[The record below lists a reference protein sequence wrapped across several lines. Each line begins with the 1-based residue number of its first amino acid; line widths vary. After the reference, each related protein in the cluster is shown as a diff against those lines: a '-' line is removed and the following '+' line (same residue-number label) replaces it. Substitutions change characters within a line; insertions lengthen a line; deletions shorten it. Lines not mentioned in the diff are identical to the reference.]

1 MPKYPINETENK
13 RIVISVGGS
22 MIFPE
27 KISAEF
33 VKSFRAFVVD
43 QVEKGWKFLLITG
56 GGRLTRIFQ
65 EGARDILGDEASKD
79 DLDWLG
85 IHTTRV
91 NAHLMRTVFHDMAQ
105 PVIVTNPEESEIDM
119 DKSIV
124 VAGGWKPGWST
135 DYVAAK
141 IAERIKAPYVVNLT
155 NVSQVYD
162 DDPSINPDAK
172 PIEKMTWKDFREM
185 VGDEWTP
192 GMSTPY
198 DPIAAKLAQQ
208 EGQTV
213 LVMGGSDLDNLKSAF
228 ETGEFFGTVICKE

>member
-1 MPKYPINETENK
+1 MPKYPINEAENK

-33 VKSFRAFVVD
+33 VKNFRAFVVD

-65 EGARDILGDEASKD
+65 EGAREILGDEASKE

-162 DDPSINPDAK
+162 DDPSKNPDAK

-185 VGDEWTP
+185 VGDEWIP
-192 GMSTPY
+192 GMNTPF
-198 DPIAAKLAQQ
+198 DPIAAKLC
-208 EGQTV
+208 EKNDTTV
-213 LVMGGSDLDNLKSAF
+213 LIMGGNDLDNLKRAM
-228 ETGEFFGTVICKE
+228 EEGEFFGTVLCED